1 MPINAAAVI
10 AMWTRCACML
20 LHTHTIWQHS
30 LHTQVPGTV
39 LAALIKNGDVPDP
52 NIGLDSLKVPDI
64 GVEGEVAYT
73 YWYCAQIEVD
83 GSVAKDS
90 NLFWLLELDGINYS
104 FELFVN
110 GSAVPAASNRGMF
123 LRHRIYLEHLIVGGR
138 IFKMSAI
145 LRSDVLL
152 HKSNMPSENF
162 SQAQTSLLFLC
173 THQTT
178 SARFLPMVD
187 KEAITQ

>member
-1 MPINAAAVI
+1 
-10 AMWTRCACML
+10 
-20 LHTHTIWQHS
+20 
-30 LHTQVPGTV
+30 VPGTV
-39 LAALIKNGDVPDP
+39 LAALVTSGDVPDP

-123 LRHRIYLEHLIVGGR
+123 LRHRIDLAHRIVGGGR
-138 IFKMSAI
+138 MSQMSAA

-152 HKSNMPSENF
+152 HKFVMTSEHF

-178 SARFLPMVD
+178 SARFLPLVD